1 MKKKFKSIIAFF
13 LCVAVLLT
21 AASCGGT
28 LIPGTGGSISGNTD
42 NGSSGG
48 TIGTTEEPFT
58 VSLDCEEKFTS
69 VELAEMKAI
78 WTDLNSNNGAS
89 FTASFNSEGI
99 AEKSGLDGD
108 YMVTLSSVPDGYTYN
123 PNDEEHKVSNDSPD
137 VKIKLYKLTD
147 VPGGRKGTDWYDDIC
162 AISSLGAYRVTLTAD
177 NFEDGV
183 RFRYEPTVQG
193 EYTIESYVDIT
204 QNKINPL
211 LDMHNGSSQFVQEEI
226 KETKDDGGSS
236 NTYTKNFRW
245 NLTISSSNIGNV
257 FNFRIYATT
266 LDKGAF
272 PINVDFILDR
282 DGDFTGAD
290 RDSWIK
296 QYATHDFEG
305 AKATAF
311 DSKYTTGTFKYYAWY
326 GNNNGLLDGSY
337 IQLIEEDGFSYY
349 YIVDEDRNFK
359 TRLYAKITQDCE
371 VVSSGESD
379 DVTGSGFGGMKSIF
393 LTEYDETTKQTNRY
407 NYGTFI
413 GLSGYTF
420 DKAYGNYCNESDG
433 VYPVTEELKVFL
445 QRYSKSK
452 RLFNDGNGNA
462 EGRYDGNGNYEQFY
476 SSSDSNQWL
485 FACGYYA

>member
-13 LCVAVLLT
+13 LCAAIMIT

-28 LIPGTGGSISGNTD
+28 LLPGTGGSTN
-42 NGSSGG
+42 NGGTSGG
-48 TIGTTEEPFT
+48 SGGGSGQTSEKVFT
-58 VSLDCEEKFTS
+58 VSFDCEKTFTS
-69 VELAEMKAI
+69 VELAEIKAI
-78 WTDLNSNNGAS
+78 WTNIDSNNGAS
-89 FTASFNSEGI
+89 FTAAFNSKGI
-99 AEKSGLDGD
+99 AEISGLDGD
-108 YMVTLSSVPDGYTYN
+108 YMVTLSSVPEGYTYN
-123 PNDEEHKVSNDSPD
+123 PNDEAHIVGNDSPNA
-137 VKIKLYKLTD
+137 VIKLYELST
-147 VPGGRKGTDWYDDIC
+147 VPNGRTGTNWYVDIC
-162 AISSLGAYRVTLTAD
+162 AIESLGAYRVMLTAD

-183 RFRYEPTVQG
+183 RFTYRPTLQG

-211 LDMHNGSSQFVQEEI
+211 LDMHNGSSEYVNESV
-226 KETKDDGGSS
+226 KETLDDGGSS

-245 NLTISSSNIGNV
+245 EFNISSSHTGNV

-272 PINVDFILDR
+272 PINIDFILDR
-282 DGDFTGAD
+282 DGDFTGTE
-290 RDSWIK
+290 RDSWLK
-296 QYATHDFEG
+296 MYATHDFEN
-305 AKATAF
+305 AKDTAF
-311 DSKYTTGTFKYYAWY
+311 DSKYTSGSFKYYAWY

-349 YIVDEDRNFK
+349 YIVDEERNFK

-371 VVSSGESD
+371 VLSSSDGE
-379 DVTGSGFGGMKSIF
+379 TIGSGFKGMNNIF
-393 LTEYDETTKQTNRY
+393 LTEYDEKTKQTNLY

-413 GLSGYTF
+413 GLAGYSF
-420 DKAYGNYCNESDG
+420 DKAYGDYCNKDG
-433 VYPVTEELKVFL
+433 VYPVTEELKDFL

-452 RLFNDGNGNA
+452 RIFNDGTGSAEGVYDINGNF
-462 EGRYDGNGNYEQFY
+462 EQFY